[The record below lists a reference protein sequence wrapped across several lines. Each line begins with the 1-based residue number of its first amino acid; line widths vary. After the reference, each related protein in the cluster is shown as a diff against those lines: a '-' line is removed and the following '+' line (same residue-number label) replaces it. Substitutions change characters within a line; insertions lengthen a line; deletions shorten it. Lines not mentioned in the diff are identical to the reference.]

1 MNLLYRTGNYTYYF
15 VITCKREESE
25 KEYVYNLIPLV
36 YTWNKYNI
44 LGQLISLPSFRG
56 DPNTFFHG

>member
-15 VITCKREESE
+15 VITYKREESE

-36 YTWNKYNI
+36 YT
-44 LGQLISLPSFRG
+44 
-56 DPNTFFHG
+56 